1 MDIEKQQQYNKIKN
15 SIHRTKK
22 IVKNT
27 IEENYHDIK
36 VQLKLKT
43 RGHKIDI
50 NDYMTCSQ
58 EDIYSNN
65 KDSFSHG
72 TVITCREEICIS
84 SSTIP
89 AGSFQFISSIKLN
102 TARDENEAMLRLPK
116 NNIQCQ
122 QAKEQRL
129 QGS

>member
-1 MDIEKQQQYNKIKN
+1 MQ
-15 SIHRTKK
+15 RTKK
-22 IVKNT
+22 LVKKKNT
-27 IEENYHDIK
+27 TEENCHDIK
-36 VQLKLKT
+36 VQLNLKT
-43 RGHKIDI
+43 KGHKIDI

-58 EDIYSNN
+58 EDINSNN

-72 TVITCREEICIS
+72 TIITCGKEICIS

-89 AGSFQFISSIKLN
+89 AGSFQFISSIKLK
-102 TARDENEAMLRLPK
+102 MKLLRLPK

-122 QAKEQRL
+122 QAKEQCL